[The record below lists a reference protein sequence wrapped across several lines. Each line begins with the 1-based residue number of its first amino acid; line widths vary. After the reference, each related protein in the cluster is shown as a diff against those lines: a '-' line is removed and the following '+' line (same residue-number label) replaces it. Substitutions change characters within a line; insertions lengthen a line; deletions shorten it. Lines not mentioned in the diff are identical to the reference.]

1 MTVTPIPILS
11 IVGKSNVGKTTLL
24 EKLIPELKRRGY
36 RIATIKH
43 DAHSFQLDQPGKDT
57 YRHAAAGADVVAI
70 SSPAQFAIIQK
81 VEREQ
86 TLDEVAA
93 RITGVDLILT
103 EGYKRE
109 RKPKIE
115 VSRRAVSS
123 ELLCTK
129 EELLA
134 VVTDQQFSLDV
145 PQFGLDDVTG
155 LADCIETY
163 LKMRR
168 QVG

>member
-1 MTVTPIPILS
+1 MSTSIPIIS
-11 IVGKSNVGKTTLL
+11 VVGKSNVGKTTLL

-43 DAHSFQLDQPGKDT
+43 DAHAFQIDQPGKDT

-70 SSPAQFAIIQK
+70 SSPARFAIIQK
-81 VEREQ
+81 LEREL

-109 RKPKIE
+109 TKPKIE

-123 ELLCTK
+123 ELLCTQ

-134 VVTDQQFSLDV
+134 VVTDQQFPLAV
-145 PQFGLDDVTG
+145 PQLGLDDVTG
-155 LADCIETY
+155 LADCIEAY
-163 LKMRR
+163 LSRR
-168 QVG
+168 RPAA